1 MSQIAAFG
9 GLEPK
14 QFRNKAQWEVSV
26 PMQVSLRGH
35 MARKVLFPRQDLEG
49 GHMQDEKGI
58 RVPIY
63 RVSDLK
69 ARTVKAAR
77 ARRVKGGPISWPND
91 PRRAGAAA
99 EILPAVQRA
108 RS

>member
-1 MSQIAAFG
+1 VSQIAAFC
-9 GLEPK
+9 GLEAK
-14 QFRNKAQWEVSV
+14 QSRNKALWEVSV
-26 PMQVSLRGH
+26 PTKVSLTKH
-35 MARKVLFPRQDLEG
+35 MARKVLSPRQDLEG